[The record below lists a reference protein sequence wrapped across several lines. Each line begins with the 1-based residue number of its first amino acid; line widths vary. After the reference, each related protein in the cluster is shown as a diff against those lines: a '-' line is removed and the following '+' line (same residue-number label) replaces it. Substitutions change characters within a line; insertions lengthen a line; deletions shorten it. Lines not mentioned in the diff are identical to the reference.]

1 MFNKAAEKT
10 SALVVLIGA
19 PLTTLFLTT
28 GSVTDPVNATKLFVA
43 GGFGFALISLILGFQ
58 AKETIAHFK
67 AYVIFSG
74 LFLLAALNT
83 VISSGAPL
91 TQNLYGSYGRN
102 TGFVAY
108 LVLTFAALGVLGLR
122 DRNNFKKLI
131 LGLQFAG
138 AVNVLYCAWVI
149 AFGDFLSWNNPY
161 GNILGFFGNPN
172 FISAF
177 LGIFITTI
185 LAFIADKKASWRYR
199 GIAALVGLIA
209 FYEVVNSNAIQGIV
223 VTAGGIVIVGFFFV
237 RSNIKAAAVSYLYV
251 LLAVGVGITAI
262 LGALQK
268 GPFSFVYKTSVS
280 LRGAYWNA
288 GAKMGLDHPL
298 TGVGMDTYGDWYR
311 RARSENA
318 ATVLPGPKTI
328 TNASHNVV
336 LDFFAYGG
344 WPLLVTYLGLLVIAG
359 IAAVKVILRSRTYDP
374 IFVAM
379 FAAWVCYLTQSL
391 ISINQ
396 IGLAIWG
403 WLLTGALVAYEYAT
417 REQNEDVAVSAGG
430 KKGARKTSNSG
441 VISPQLVAGI
451 GILVGSLVAVPPLSA
466 DMKWRAA
473 LDSKDANKVL
483 AALEPSYLNPNDSM
497 RFAQAAQLFNSSNL
511 NDQARQVALKAIE
524 FNPDYFDAWKIL
536 YYLPSSTTEEK
547 AKALKNMKR
556 LDPRNPDVLAQ

>member
-10 SALVVLIGA
+10 TALVILIGA

-28 GSVTDPVNATKLFVA
+28 GSVTDPVNATKLLIA
-43 GGFGFALISLILGFQ
+43 GGFSFALISLILGFQ
-58 AKETIAHFK
+58 ARETLKHFK
-67 AYVIFSG
+67 IYLIFSV

-83 VISSGAPL
+83 LISSDAPL

-108 LVLTFAALGVLGLR
+108 LALTFAALGVLGLR
-122 DRNNFKKLI
+122 EKNNFKKLI

-138 AVNVLYCAWVI
+138 VVNVLYCAWVI

-161 GNILGFFGNPN
+161 GNILGLFGNPN

-177 LGIFITTI
+177 LGIFIATL
-185 LAFIADKKASWRYR
+185 LAFAADKKASWRYR
-199 GIAALVGLIA
+199 GIALFVGLVA
-209 FYEVVNSNAIQGIV
+209 FYEIVDSSAIQGIV
-223 VTAGGIVIVGFFFV
+223 VTVGGIAIVGFFFV
-237 RSNIKAAAVSYLYV
+237 RAYVKSAIFSYLYV
-251 LLAVGVGITAI
+251 LLAAGVGITAI

-288 GAKMGLDHPL
+288 GAKMGLDHPF

-318 ATVLPGPKTI
+318 ATVLPGPKVI

-359 IAAVKVILRSRTYDP
+359 IAALKVIMRSRTYDP
-374 IFVAM
+374 IFVAI

-417 REQNEDVAVSAGG
+417 REKSEVDSSTQTG
-430 KKGARKTSNSG
+430 KRNIRKGASSG
-441 VISPQLVAGI
+441 VVSPQLVAGI
-451 GILVGSLVAVPPLSA
+451 GVVIGLFIAVPPLSA
-466 DMKWRAA
+466 DTKWRSA

-483 AALEPSYLNPNDSM
+483 AALEPSYLTPSDSA
-497 RFAQAAQLFNSSNL
+497 RFAQAVQLFASSNL
-511 NDQARQVALKAIE
+511 MDQARQVALKAIE
-524 FNPDYFDAWKIL
+524 FNPNYFDAWKIL
-536 YYLPSSTTEEK
+536 YSLSNSTSDEK
-547 AKALKNMKR
+547 AKALENMKR
-556 LDPRNPDVLAQ
+556 LDPRNPDVLAP

>member
-10 SALVVLIGA
+10 TAVALLIGA
-19 PLTTLFLTT
+19 PLTTLFLMT
-28 GSVTDPVNATKLFVA
+28 GSVTDPVNATKLFIV
-43 GGFGFALISLILGFQ
+43 GGLGFALISLILGFQ
-58 AKETIAHFK
+58 MRETVKHFK
-67 AYVIFSG
+67 VYLIFSI

-83 VISSGAPL
+83 VITSGAPL

-108 LVLTFAALGVLGLR
+108 LVLTFSAVGVLGLR
-122 DRNNFKKLI
+122 EKQNFNKLI

-149 AFGDFLSWNNPY
+149 TFGDFLSWNNPY

-177 LGIFITTI
+177 LGIFIATL
-185 LAFIADKKASWRYR
+185 LAFAADKKASWRYR
-199 GIAALVGLIA
+199 GIALLVGLVS
-209 FYEVVNSNAIQGIV
+209 FYEVVNSHAIQGIV
-223 VTAGGIVIVGFFFV
+223 VTAGGIAIVGFFFIRAYV
-237 RSNIKAAAVSYLYV
+237 KQVIFSYLYV
-251 LLAVGVGITAI
+251 LISVGVGVTAI
-262 LGALQK
+262 FGALQK

-318 ATVLPGPKTI
+318 ATVMPGPKTI

-359 IAAVKVILRSRTYDP
+359 IAAIKIIMRSRTYDP
-374 IFVAM
+374 IFVAI
-379 FAAWVCYLTQSL
+379 FTAWVCYLTQSL

-417 REQNEDVAVSAGG
+417 RGQSEDVSVIARSNKSGRKKANAGI
-430 KKGARKTSNSG
+430 
-441 VISPQLVAGI
+441 VSPQLVAGL
-451 GILVGSLVAVPPLSA
+451 GAVVGLLVAVPPLSA

-473 LDSKDANKVL
+473 LDSKDANKVM
-483 AALEPSYLNPNDSM
+483 AALEPSYLNPSDSM
-497 RFAQAAQLFNSSNL
+497 RYAQAAQLFASSNL
-511 NDQARQVALKAIE
+511 GDQAREVALKAVK
-524 FNPDYFDAWKIL
+524 FNPDYFDAWKIVYFL
-536 YYLPSSTTEEK
+536 SNTTSEEK
-547 AKALKNMKR
+547 SKALENMKR
-556 LDPRNPDVLAQ
+556 LDPLNPDVTAP